1 MSTSISIVGIACC
14 YPDARNA
21 RELWENVMAQRR
33 AFRLMPEV
41 RLRLADYVS
50 NNRETP
56 DATYSTNAALI
67 EGYEF
72 DRTAFRVAGSTFR
85 SADMAHWLALDIA
98 AQVLDDA
105 GFPRATGLPLE
116 NTGVFLGNTLTGEF
130 SRANGLRLRW
140 PYVRRTLDAALM
152 NAAWPS
158 DRRNDFLK
166 TLEQDFKKPFPPIG
180 EESLAGGLS
189 NTIAGRICNH
199 FDFRGGGYTVDG
211 ACASS
216 LIAVANACSAL
227 AAGDLDVALAGG
239 VDLSLD
245 PFELIGFA
253 KAGALATD
261 EMRVYDEGANGF
273 WPGEGCGFA
282 LLMRTEDALAQRLR
296 TYAQIKGWAISSDG
310 HGGITRPEI
319 DGQALVLKRA
329 YARAGFAIG
338 TVPYF
343 EGHGTGTSVGDTV
356 ELKALAS
363 MIDIDHGPRPAAI
376 GSVKANIGHTK
387 AAAGIAGLIKS
398 VLALHHQIIP
408 PTTGCKKPHAEFRR
422 EPAVL
427 RAVSRA
433 EEWPGDRALRAGI
446 SAMGFGG
453 INAHVVLEADK
464 STARL
469 AEQRHVSLAYTAQD
483 TELFL
488 FGAQTIDQLS
498 TNIDHLLSFA
508 AKLSYAELADLAS
521 HLANT
526 LEDGPVRA
534 AVIAATPAELA
545 QQLNALR
552 AEIVDGDTKK
562 TVIKRGPFFSNTA
575 TRPPRIGFLFPG
587 QGSPSHLDGGAL
599 RNRFQL
605 VDQLYSQ
612 TPLDPVSD
620 PTATVIAQPA
630 IVTASLAA
638 LRVLEKLNI
647 TAQVAIGH
655 SLGEL
660 TAFHWGGAIDEDS
673 LLRIARARG
682 LAMSGPEIAS
692 GSMASLTV
700 SADKVQSWLNG
711 NGVVLAALNSPAQT
725 VISGPSEAVE
735 KLMALARAQ
744 GARAT
749 RLSVPVA
756 FHSQLVAPAAPLLA
770 SHLANELFNELH
782 RKVISTIT
790 GDELSTTSNLRE
802 LLHRQVT
809 APVRFLEAVTRTG
822 SESIELWL
830 EVGPGQ
836 VLTGLINDITQT
848 PCVALDAGGDS
859 LRGLL
864 TATAAA
870 FVMGQPIDRQV
881 LFADRFTRPFDLAW
895 QPKFFVNPCE
905 LAPIP
910 EELVAAQT
918 VPAVAAQ
925 NSAEVETVAVGPSPQ
940 TSTLETLRQLVAERA
955 ELPASAVDPENRF
968 LSDLHLNSI
977 TVGQLVAETARRV
990 GLPAPI
996 SPTEFADARI
1006 SEVAAVLQEQLQHGP
1021 IEKSGENEAQPAGLD
1036 SWVRGFKVELR
1047 EVELM
1052 PRPAL
1057 NESGS
1062 WEIFA
1067 LADDAFAQSLRRRL
1081 ADTESGDGI
1090 LVCVPAEPDETIVDL
1105 LLPAARLAL
1114 VAKQKTRFVLV
1125 QQGKSAASFART
1137 LYAEAPRINTCV
1149 ITIPPHHSQ
1158 AVDWVVNEA
1167 LATNGFVEVHYD
1179 EVGRRYEPIVRPL
1192 SLAAEPG
1199 PVPLSAADLL
1209 IVTGGGKGITAECA
1223 LALAK
1228 DSAARLVLI
1237 GRTQPDADAE
1247 LSANLKRFAAA
1258 GIDFNYIATDIT
1270 DADRVRELVKVIEA
1284 EGPVTGILHGAA
1296 RNVPQLLNT
1305 LDAESFRRTLAVKV
1319 QGVRNLLD
1327 AINPEKLRLLATFG
1341 SVIARTGL
1349 PGEADYGLANEWL
1362 AQLTE
1367 DWSAAHRECR
1377 CLAVEWSVWSG
1388 QGMGERLGR
1397 ARLMQQGITPIST
1410 ELGIEMLRKL
1420 LAQPMSIPSAVVMSR
1435 LPDLPT
1441 FRIER
1446 PELPFLRF
1454 LEQPATHYPQ
1464 IELIANADLSA
1475 ESDPYLKDHQLQ
1487 GEHLLPAVLGLEAMA
1502 QVAMALVGAG
1512 GPPVFENVRFSHP
1525 VVVPPAKTLKVRIL
1539 ALNRGPN
1546 NVEVALRSAETGF
1559 QVDHFQARCN
1569 FAKAESNGTEP
1580 LRSVET
1586 ANSESVT
1593 LDPARDLYG
1602 DLLFHA
1608 GRFRRLGKYRRLKAK
1623 ECVAEITA
1631 AGGGSWFSQYLPS
1644 TLVLGDPGRR
1654 DAAIHAIQSCIPHAT
1669 LLPTGIERLTINRPE
1684 FTGPT
1689 LVHARER
1696 NAHDDVF
1703 VYDVVV
1709 TDLDGNVNERWQGL
1723 ELRAVNRRSA
1733 NKPWP
1738 PSLLASYLE
1747 RRVSELIP
1755 TPEIHVVLVEGKDL
1769 DREQRGAL
1777 AFDAVLGQGSVILK
1791 RPDGKPE
1798 VAGGRTIS
1806 AAHQDQLTLTVS
1818 GPEQIGCDLEKVV
1831 YRPPSVWRALIGD
1844 EGIALAQ
1851 LLRHRANESSDAA
1864 ATRVWAARECLK
1876 KAGAMV
1882 NAPLSLIKTNE
1893 DGWAILSSGLS
1904 MIVTYRTRI
1913 KNHDHELVIAML
1925 AAAGG
1930 EQIVRPQDHR
1940 ELREVSHA
1948 SL

>member
-1 MSTSISIVGIACC
+1 MSPSISIVGLACC

-21 RELWENVMAQRR
+21 RELWENVVAQRR

-85 SADMAHWLALDIA
+85 SADMAHWLALDVA
-98 AQVLDDA
+98 AQVLEDA
-105 GFPRATGLPLE
+105 GFPQATGLPLE

-152 NAAWPS
+152 NNDWPRE
-158 DRRNDFLK
+158 RRNDFLNA
-166 TLEQDFKKPFPPIG
+166 LEQDFKKPFAPIG

-261 EMRVYDEGANGF
+261 EMRVYDEDSNGF

-282 LLMRTEDALAQRLR
+282 LLLRTEDALAQGLR
-296 TYAQIKGWAISSDG
+296 SYAQIKGWAISSDG

-319 DGQALVLKRA
+319 EGQALVLKRA

-338 TVPYF
+338 TVSYF

-363 MIDIDHGPRPAAI
+363 MIEIDQSRRQPAAI

-398 VLALHHQIIP
+398 VLALHHQVIP

-422 EPAVL
+422 EPAAL
-427 RAVSRA
+427 RAVNRA
-433 EEWPGDRALRAGI
+433 EEWPTDRALRAGI

-464 STARL
+464 STARPS
-469 AEQRHVSLAYTAQD
+469 EQRITSLAYTAQD

-488 FGAQTIDQLS
+488 FGAQTIDQLR

-545 QQLNALR
+545 QQLMALR
-552 AEIVDGDTKK
+552 AEIVDGEATK
-562 TVIKRGPFFSNTA
+562 TVIKRGTFFNNTA

-599 RNRFQL
+599 RNRFRL

-620 PTATVIAQPA
+620 PTATAIAQPA

-638 LRVLEKLNI
+638 LRVLEKLNV

-660 TAFHWGGAIDEDS
+660 TALHWGRAIDADS

-692 GSMASLTV
+692 GSMASLTA
-700 SADKVQSWLNG
+700 SADTVQSWLNG

-744 GARAT
+744 GIRAT
-749 RLSVPVA
+749 KLSVPVA
-756 FHSQLVAPAAPLLA
+756 FHSPLVAPAAPLLA
-770 SHLANELFNELH
+770 SHLANEQFNELR

-790 GDELSTTSNLRE
+790 GDELSSTSNLRE
-802 LLHRQVT
+802 LLQRQVT
-809 APVRFLEAVTRTG
+809 APVRFLDAVTRAG
-822 SESIELWL
+822 SENIELWL

-836 VLTGLINDITQT
+836 VLTGLINDVTQT

-870 FVMGQPIDRQV
+870 FVMGQTINHQA
-881 LFADRFTRPFDLAW
+881 LFADRFTRPFDLDW

-905 LAPIP
+905 LAPLP
-910 EELVAAQT
+910 EEFVAAQT
-918 VPAVAAQ
+918 APALVSQNTEAQ
-925 NSAEVETVAVGPSPQ
+925 PVTPSQ
-940 TSTLETLRQLVAERA
+940 TSPLETLRQLVAERA
-955 ELPASAVDPENRF
+955 ELPAAAVDPENRF

-1006 SEVAAVLQEQLQHGP
+1006 SEVAAALQEQLKHGP
-1021 IEKSGENEAQPAGLD
+1021 IETNSENAVQPAGLD
-1036 SWVRGFKVELR
+1036 SWVRAFKIELR
-1047 EVELM
+1047 EVELT

-1057 NESGS
+1057 NEPGS

-1067 LADDAFAQSLRRRL
+1067 LADDPFAQSLRRRL
-1081 ADTESGDGI
+1081 ADSENGDGI
-1090 LVCVPAEPDETIVDL
+1090 LVCLPPEPGETIVDL

-1114 VAKQKTRFVLV
+1114 AAKKQTRFVLV

-1137 LYAEAPRINTCV
+1137 LYAEAPRVNTLV
-1149 ITIPPHHSQ
+1149 ITVPPLH
-1158 AVDWVVNEA
+1158 ANAADWVLTEA

-1179 EVGRRYEPIVRPL
+1179 EVGRRCQPIVRPL
-1192 SLAAEPG
+1192 SLATEAG
-1199 PVPLSAADLL
+1199 TLPLSAADLL

-1228 DSAARLVLI
+1228 ETSARLVLI
-1237 GRTQPDADAE
+1237 GRAQPEADAA

-1258 GIDFNYIATDIT
+1258 GIEFNYIATDIT
-1270 DADRVRELVKVIEA
+1270 DADHVRELIRQIET
-1284 EGPVTGILHGAA
+1284 ERGPITGILHGAA

-1305 LDAESFRRTLAVKV
+1305 LDEESFRRTVAVKV
-1319 QGVRNLLD
+1319 QGVRNLLA
-1327 AINPEKLRLLATFG
+1327 AINPENLRLLVTFG

-1367 DWSAAHRECR
+1367 DWSAAHSHCR

-1410 ELGIEMLRKL
+1410 ELGVEMLRQL
-1420 LAQPMSIPSAVVMSR
+1420 LAQPLPIVSAVVMSR
-1435 LPDLPT
+1435 LPDLST
-1441 FRIER
+1441 FLIER
-1446 PELPFLRF
+1446 PELPFRRF
-1454 LEQPATHYPQ
+1454 LEQPATYYPQ
-1464 IELIANADLSA
+1464 IELIANADLSV

-1512 GPPVFENVRFSHP
+1512 EPPVFENVRFSHP

-1539 ALNRGPN
+1539 TLNRGPN

-1559 QVDHFQARCN
+1559 QINHFQARCN
-1569 FAKAESNGTEP
+1569 FAKANPNETEP
-1580 LRSVET
+1580 LRSDET
-1586 ANSESVT
+1586 AKNESVT
-1593 LDPARDLYG
+1593 LDPASDLYG

-1623 ECVAEITA
+1623 ECVAEITPA
-1631 AGGGSWFSQYLPS
+1631 DGGSWFSQYLPS

-1654 DAAIHAIQSCIPHAT
+1654 DTAIHAIQSCIPHAT
-1669 LLPTGIERLTINRPE
+1669 LLPVGIERLTIKRPG

-1696 NAHDDVF
+1696 NAHDDTF
-1703 VYDVVV
+1703 IYDVVV
-1709 TDLDGNVNERWQGL
+1709 TDCDGNVNERWQGL
-1723 ELRAVNRRSA
+1723 ELKAVNRRA
-1733 NKPWP
+1733 TNNAWP
-1738 PSLLASYLE
+1738 SSLLAPYLE
-1747 RRVSELIP
+1747 RRISELIP
-1755 TPEIHVVLVEGKDL
+1755 TPKIHVALVEGRDL
-1769 DREQRGAL
+1769 GREQRGAL

-1798 VAGGRTIS
+1798 VADGRTIS

-1831 YRPPSVWRALIGD
+1831 YRPASVWRALIGD

-1851 LLRHRANESSDAA
+1851 LMQHQANESSEAA

-1882 NAPLSLIKTNE
+1882 NAPLALASTSE
-1893 DGWAILSSGLS
+1893 DGWAILSSGFAT
-1904 MIVTYRTRI
+1904 IVTYRTRI
-1913 KNHDHELVIAML
+1913 KNHDHELVIALL
-1925 AAAGG
+1925 ARAG
-1930 EQIVRPQDHR
+1930 EQQLSVQQDHS